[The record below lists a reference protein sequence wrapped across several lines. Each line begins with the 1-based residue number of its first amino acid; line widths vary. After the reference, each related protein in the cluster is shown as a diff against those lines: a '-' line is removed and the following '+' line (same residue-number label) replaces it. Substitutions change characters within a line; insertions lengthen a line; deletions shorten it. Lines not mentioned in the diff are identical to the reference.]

1 MFGEEKD
8 VGLGSEVMHFSALS
22 PHSFGTVLLHT
33 DLNLPSFFPL
43 FDMGMLT
50 PESDL

>member
-8 VGLGSEVMHFSALS
+8 VGLGAEVMRFSALLS
-22 PHSFGTVLLHT
+22 HSFGTVLLHT
-33 DLNLPSFFPL
+33 DLNLLYFFPL

-50 PESDL
+50 SESDL